1 MTVERDHAPGKGM
14 VADGL
19 ALSASAAI
27 TALAGMIGWVLA
39 ARLLPAAEVG
49 DTSAFVSGFLLIA
62 GIAELGLGPAVL
74 RWLPRAGSLQPTLL
88 LRTYLV
94 VLAGGVA
101 GSVVFVLVPAGAEVV
116 HRVPAGVALF
126 LVAGVGWTVFQFQD
140 EVLTGLGLARWVPVE
155 NTAFSVARLGLLAGL
170 GAVAGGVGLVLS
182 WAVPTMIGVVVVT
195 ALIFR
200 AARRGAADREPGVL
214 PDRREVV
221 RLLAP
226 SYPAM
231 VCVVVLYN
239 LVPLIVLH
247 RFGAEANAVFFV
259 VWTAINA
266 LDVAATAF
274 VNPLVVRLSAEPGH
288 ARSLVAGAGRRLV
301 AVFVPLLAVGAVLA
315 WVALAIFG
323 PDYTAG
329 TDLLRILLVAQVPRL
344 VVVLGVAVHLAAG
357 RGAGVA
363 LLHAATAASAVAL
376 ALLVPTEFGFGV
388 GMLCA
393 QSVLAA
399 FVLVDLRRRVFPAV
413 VGAPR

>member
-1 MTVERDHAPGKGM
+1 MTVGKETAPGKGM

-39 ARLLPAAEVG
+39 ARLLPAAAVG
-49 DTSAFVSGFLLIA
+49 DTSAFVSGFLLVA

-74 RWLPRAGSLQPTLL
+74 RWLPRAGARRPRLL
-88 LRTYLV
+88 LRTYLA
-94 VLAGGVA
+94 VLAGGVI

-116 HRVPAGVALF
+116 HRVPAGVAWF
-126 LVAGVGWTVFQFQD
+126 LVAGIGWTLFQFQD

-155 NTAFSVARLGLLAGL
+155 NSAFSVARLGLLAGL
-170 GAVAGGVGLVLS
+170 GPLAGALGLVLS
-182 WAVPTMIGVVVVT
+182 WAVPTLIGVAVVT
-195 ALIFR
+195 FLIWRSVRRTSPAL
-200 AARRGAADREPGVL
+200 APGEL
-214 PDRREVV
+214 PGRREIV

-288 ARSLVAGAGRRLV
+288 ARSLVAGAGKRLV
-301 AVFVPLLAVGAVLA
+301 LVFVPLLAVGAALA
-315 WVALAIFG
+315 WVMLAIFG
-323 PDYTAG
+323 AEYTAG
-329 TDLLRILLVAQVPRL
+329 TDLLRVLLAAQVPRL

-363 LLHAATAASAVAL
+363 VLHAVTAVSAVVL
-376 ALLVPTEFGFGV
+376 ALVVPTEFGFGV
-388 GMLCA
+388 GMLVA
-393 QSVLAA
+393 QAVIAAAVLA
-399 FVLVDLRRRVFPAV
+399 DLRRRVF
-413 VGAPR
+413 GARP

>member
-1 MTVERDHAPGKGM
+1 MTLEKETAPGKGM

-74 RWLPRAGSLQPTLL
+74 RWLPRAGSRQPKLL

-94 VLAGGVA
+94 VLAGGVV
-101 GSVVFVLVPAGAEVV
+101 GSVAFVLVPAGADVV
-116 HRVPAGVALF
+116 HRVPAGVAWF
-126 LVAGVGWTVFQFQD
+126 LVAGIGWTLFQFQD

-155 NTAFSVARLGLLAGL
+155 NTSFSVARLGLLAGL
-170 GAVAGGVGLVLS
+170 GPVAGALGLVLS
-182 WAVPTMIGVVVVT
+182 WAVPTLIGVVVVT
-195 ALIFR
+195 ILIR
-200 AARRGAADREPGVL
+200 RSVRRTAAAREPGVL
-214 PDRREVV
+214 PDRREIL

-274 VNPLVVRLSAEPGH
+274 VNPLVVRLSAEPDH
-288 ARSLVAGAGRRLV
+288 ARSLVTGAGKRLV
-301 AVFVPLLAVGAVLA
+301 MVFVPLLAAGALLA
-315 WVALAIFG
+315 WVMLAIFG
-323 PDYTAG
+323 PEYTQG
-329 TDLLRILLVAQVPRL
+329 TDLLRVLLAAQVPRL
-344 VVVLGVAVHLAAG
+344 AVVLGVAVHLAAG

-363 LLHAATAASAVAL
+363 LLQAATAASAVVL
-376 ALLVPTEFGFGV
+376 ALLVPTAFGFGT
-388 GMLCA
+388 GMLVA
-393 QSVLAA
+393 QTVIAAAVLI
-399 FVLVDLRRRVFPAV
+399 DLRRRLSRAARP
-413 VGAPR
+413 

>member
-1 MTVERDHAPGKGM
+1 MTVDRKTAPGKGM

-27 TALAGMIGWVLA
+27 TALAGMVGWVLA
-39 ARLLPAAEVG
+39 ARLLPAAAVG
-49 DTSAFVSGFLLIA
+49 DTSAFVSGFLLVA

-74 RWLPRAGSLQPTLL
+74 RWLPRAGAQRPRLL
-88 LRTYLV
+88 LRTYLA
-94 VLAGGVA
+94 VLAGGVV
-101 GSVVFVLVPAGAEVV
+101 GSVVFVVVPAGAEVV
-116 HRVPAGVALF
+116 HRVPAGVAWF
-126 LVAGVGWTVFQFQD
+126 LVAGIGWTLFQFQD
-140 EVLTGLGLARWVPVE
+140 EVLTGLGLARWVPAE

-170 GAVAGGVGLVLS
+170 GPVAGALGLVLS
-182 WAVPTMIGVVVVT
+182 WAVPTLIGVVVVT
-195 ALIFR
+195 ILIRRSVARTSPAL
-200 AARRGAADREPGVL
+200 APGVL
-214 PDRREVV
+214 PRRREIV

-288 ARSLVAGAGRRLV
+288 ARSLVTDAGKRLV
-301 AVFVPLLAVGAVLA
+301 LVFVPLLAIGAALA
-315 WVALAIFG
+315 WVMLAIFG
-323 PDYTAG
+323 AEYTAG
-329 TDLLRILLVAQVPRL
+329 TGLLRVLLAAQVPRL

-363 LLHAATAASAVAL
+363 VLQAVTAASAVVL
-376 ALLVPTEFGFGV
+376 ALLAPTEFGFGV
-388 GMLCA
+388 GMLAA
-393 QSVLAA
+393 QAVIAAAVLA
-399 FVLVDLRRRVFPAV
+399 DLRRRVF
-413 VGAPR
+413 GARP